1 MNGSG
6 EVLSHTA
13 AQKETSAT
21 LSGHLQSL
29 KERCDRLA
37 VPYPQYFTCDDA
49 KAWEKTI
56 HKVFP
61 DAEVLQ
67 DIKHLINRMIEVI
80 GVSVDGSAQFSIDL
94 HTAFTGT
101 NKIPVRSR
109 TGKVH
114 MVEAPLDHGKTIIER
129 CETLIAQ
136 YRSVYPTMFSASF
149 DSTWDTQKPQIEKYV
164 KDPIV
169 EGTEN
174 SCIIKIFIIPYI
186 LLL

>member
-6 EVLSHTA
+6 EVLSHTTS
-13 AQKETSAT
+13 QKETSAT
-21 LSGHLQSL
+21 LSGQLQAL

-37 VPYPQYFTCDDA
+37 VPYPQFFTCDDA

-61 DAEVLQ
+61 DAKVLQ

-80 GVSVDGSAQFSIDL
+80 GVSVDGSAQFSIDM

-101 NKIPVRSR
+101 NMIPVRSR

-114 MVEAPLDHGKTIIER
+114 MVEAPLDDGKTIINR
-129 CETLIAQ
+129 CKKLIAD
-136 YRSVYPTMFSASF
+136 YRNVYPTMFSASF
-149 DSTWDTQKPQIEKYV
+149 DSVWETQKPQIEKYIE
-164 KDPIV
+164 DPIV

-174 SCIIKIFIIPYI
+174 SFI
-186 LLL
+186 L